1 MVPASVRLA
10 KRAVPCVTNAFKQV
24 RTLSDSSS
32 YSSLEYPLRS
42 QAPVVTRTSAADA
55 KIEPPQKYPRKFP
68 SEHVE
73 HYFEEAETLSPEEE
87 SKLLQAQKQK
97 LVTQLKTS
105 TAITAH
111 APAHIPPTVSANSL
125 EKPET
130 IITKLDNG
138 IRVVSQ
144 ETYAQVC
151 TVGVL
156 FDAGSRHEST
166 VGTAHLLE
174 LLAFHSTAHFGSSL
188 DIARAL
194 QNWGGN
200 SFCNTSREQTLHCID
215 ILRPNAQHA
224 MQLLQ
229 EVVLQPQF
237 TAEEVEECQRAMEF
251 QAKDFPHELSL
262 GEALQV
268 AAFGTDQQLGKL
280 HFCPPDEIEHLNVNL
295 VRDFWQT
302 NMVGNPQG
310 MVVAGTGIDHNELVD
325 MTRLYFGH
333 LEQTTAT
340 EGRTIPSIYRGG
352 QHAIR
357 QPTPSEYAAPSPH
370 NDGLTRVAVAF
381 ELGGWHSDDLVPTC
395 VLQTLLGGGNA
406 FSAGGPGKGMY
417 SRLYRQVLNRYVWA
431 ESAEAFTAFSS
442 ETGLFGM
449 SGGSQPH
456 KSRDVAMVLVDHMN
470 QLASE
475 LVTDEEL
482 DRARN
487 MLKCNVLSQLES
499 RLILFEDIGRQI
511 LTYGHRE
518 DTATMCA
525 KVDAV
530 TKEDL
535 QRIAR
540 HALGKPPTIA
550 AVGRDLSRV
559 PSQAEVARWI

>member
-1 MVPASVRLA
+1 
-10 KRAVPCVTNAFKQV
+10 
-24 RTLSDSSS
+24 
-32 YSSLEYPLRS
+32 
-42 QAPVVTRTSAADA
+42 
-55 KIEPPQKYPRKFP
+55 
-68 SEHVE
+68 
-73 HYFEEAETLSPEEE
+73 
-87 SKLLQAQKQK
+87 
-97 LVTQLKTS
+97 
-105 TAITAH
+105 
-111 APAHIPPTVSANSL
+111 
-125 EKPET
+125 
-130 IITKLDNG
+130 
-138 IRVVSQ
+138 
-144 ETYAQVC
+144 
-151 TVGVL
+151 
-156 FDAGSRHEST
+156 
-166 VGTAHLLE
+166 
-174 LLAFHSTAHFGSSL
+174 
-188 DIARAL
+188 
-194 QNWGGN
+194 
-200 SFCNTSREQTLHCID
+200 
-215 ILRPNAQHA
+215 
-224 MQLLQ
+224 
-229 EVVLQPQF
+229 
-237 TAEEVEECQRAMEF
+237 
-251 QAKDFPHELSL
+251 
-262 GEALQV
+262 
-268 AAFGTDQQLGKL
+268 
-280 HFCPPDEIEHLNVNL
+280 
-295 VRDFWQT
+295 
-302 NMVGNPQG
+302 MVGNPQG

-333 LEQTTAT
+333 LEQTTPT
-340 EGRTIPSIYRGG
+340 EGRTIPSVYRGG
-352 QHAIR
+352 QHSIR

-449 SGGSQPH
+449 SGGSQPY
-456 KSRDVAMVLVDHMN
+456 KSRDVTMVLVEHMM

-475 LVTDEEL
+475 LVTDEEI

-540 HALGKPPTIA
+540 KALRKPPTIA

-559 PSQAEVARWI
+559 PSQAEVASWL

>member
-1 MVPASVRLA
+1 MRLV
-10 KRAVPCVTNAFKQV
+10 KRAVPSVSNALKRV
-24 RTLSDSSS
+24 RYLSDTSSS

-42 QAPVVTRTSAADA
+42 QAPTVTRTSAAEA
-55 KIEPPQKYPRKFP
+55 RNEPPQKYPRKFP
-68 SEHVE
+68 SDDVE
-73 HYFEEAETLSPEEE
+73 HYFDESDDISPEEE
-87 SKLLQAQKQK
+87 AKLLEAQKQK
-97 LVTQLKTS
+97 LVTKLESS
-105 TAITAH
+105 TAIT
-111 APAHIPPTVSANSL
+111 PQIPVFIPPTVSADQL

-130 IITKLDNG
+130 IITKLENG

-156 FDAGSRHEST
+156 FDAGSRHETT

-174 LLAFHSTAHFGSSL
+174 MLAFHSTKSSFHSAL
-188 DIARAL
+188 DISRAL

-215 ILRPNAQHA
+215 ILRPNAHHA
-224 MQLLQ
+224 MQLLK
-229 EVVLQPQF
+229 EVVLEPQF
-237 TAEEVEECQRAMEF
+237 SDEEVEDCQRAMEF

-262 GEALQV
+262 GEALQI

-280 HFCPPDEIEHLNVNL
+280 HFCPPDEVVNLNANL

-325 MTRLYFGH
+325 MTRLHFGH
-333 LEQTTAT
+333 LEQTTPV
-340 EGRTIPSIYRGG
+340 EGRTIPSVYRGG

-357 QPTPSEYAAPSPH
+357 QPTPSEFAAPSPH

-381 ELGGWHSDDLVPTC
+381 ELGGWHSADLVSTC

-449 SGGSQPH
+449 SGGSQPY
-456 KSRDVAMVLVDHMN
+456 KSRDVAMVLIEHMN

-475 LVTDEEL
+475 LVTDEEI

-535 QRIAR
+535 QLIAR
-540 HALGKPPTIA
+540 KALQKPPTIA

-559 PSQAEVARWI
+559 PSQSEVATWI